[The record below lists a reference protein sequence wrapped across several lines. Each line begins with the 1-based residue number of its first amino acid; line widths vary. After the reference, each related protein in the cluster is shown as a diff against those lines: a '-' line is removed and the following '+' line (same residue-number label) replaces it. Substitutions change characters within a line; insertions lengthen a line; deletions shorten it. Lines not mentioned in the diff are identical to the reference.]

1 MTLRI
6 GTRGSQLALTQAGH
20 IADFIT
26 TRTGIPTELVRVVTR
41 GDTNMASLASLG
53 GSGVFAS
60 ALREA
65 LLAGE
70 CDLVVHSMKDLPTG
84 AVPGL
89 TIGAVPERVDASDV
103 LCARDGL
110 RLADLPA
117 GATVGTGSPRRTAQL
132 AARRPDLDI
141 RDIRGNVDTRLGYVD
156 SGRLD
161 AVILAAAG
169 LIRLGRAD
177 RVTEVFPLAEVP
189 TAPAQGALALEV
201 REATEAAPH
210 SAELTQALAAVNDP
224 GTHAAAVAER
234 AVLAELGAGCA
245 APVGAS
251 ASIAEGALVLRAL
264 ITSIDGS
271 ASITREARVAT
282 SEHAERALDQAEAL
296 GRSLARE
303 LLAAGADGIAPL
315 HESCGHEVLTPQ
327 QLTAPR
333 IAEAPRGAVAG
344 EPSIVYASG
353 GSFGSGGAEELRR
366 RGAIPVPSELIRIEP
381 LAGPGE
387 RARIQAALGALAA
400 GEYGWL
406 TVTSPSAVAQL
417 VAHGMRVSADTR
429 IAAVGPGTERA
440 LAEAGYRVDVVP
452 STDHSAAG
460 LVRALGAEPVPAKN
474 RVLALGAEL
483 ATPTLASGLRA
494 LGADVNEVPLYRTR
508 EVPPRPEVRDRLRSG
523 TISAVLVTSGSVA
536 RALDGVF
543 DAAHPQPEHCLV
555 IAIGDP
561 SAEAARAAGLRVDAI
576 AAAASLPAMLAAY
589 AEVAETRGKP
599 TPGPTQPDTH
609 ESERNSQ

>member
-224 GTHAAAVAER
+224 RH
-234 AVLAELGAGCA
+234 
-245 APVGAS
+245 S
-251 ASIAEGALVLRAL
+251 
-264 ITSIDGS
+264 
-271 ASITREARVAT
+271 
-282 SEHAERALDQAEAL
+282 
-296 GRSLARE
+296 
-303 LLAAGADGIAPL
+303 
-315 HESCGHEVLTPQ
+315 
-327 QLTAPR
+327 
-333 IAEAPRGAVAG
+333 
-344 EPSIVYASG
+344 
-353 GSFGSGGAEELRR
+353 RR
-366 RGAIPVPSELIRIEP
+366 RGR
-381 LAGPGE
+381 
-387 RARIQAALGALAA
+387 
-400 GEYGWL
+400 
-406 TVTSPSAVAQL
+406 
-417 VAHGMRVSADTR
+417 
-429 IAAVGPGTERA
+429 
-440 LAEAGYRVDVVP
+440 
-452 STDHSAAG
+452 
-460 LVRALGAEPVPAKN
+460 
-474 RVLALGAEL
+474 
-483 ATPTLASGLRA
+483 
-494 LGADVNEVPLYRTR
+494 
-508 EVPPRPEVRDRLRSG
+508 
-523 TISAVLVTSGSVA
+523 
-536 RALDGVF
+536 
-543 DAAHPQPEHCLV
+543 
-555 IAIGDP
+555 
-561 SAEAARAAGLRVDAI
+561 
-576 AAAASLPAMLAAY
+576 
-589 AEVAETRGKP
+589 
-599 TPGPTQPDTH
+599 
-609 ESERNSQ
+609 